1 MFIRKNLYWLL
12 MVVLVL
18 SCIRSGCGGSGG
30 GDVSINGNNGTTQSR
45 DVTPETPETPDTPT
59 TPETPTSPD
68 NPTVPDNPASPDN
81 PATPETPTT
90 TAIPFTTLTGTWQAS
105 NGTGTITSGDRQGTM
120 SLSTTHSNT
129 ITFTNANGI
138 GSLDGTSQI
147 YFDMYD
153 DNGTFAAEYEDEFGG
168 GSMNF
173 TGITF
178 ENTSGNTWVMERLNK
193 YDKTTRTT
201 ITFTSS
207 TTAEVE
213 RLEERNMT
221 FSFKYTITKQ

>member
-30 GDVSINGNNGTTQSR
+30 SDVSINGNNGTTQSW

-68 NPTVPDNPASPDN
+68 NP
-81 PATPETPTT
+81 ATPETPTT
-90 TAIPFTTLTGTWQAS
+90 TAIPFTTLTGTWTAS

-129 ITFTNANGI
+129 ITFTNASDS

-147 YFDMYD
+147 YLDMYD

-178 ENTSGNTWVMERLNK
+178 ENTSGNTWVTERLNK
-193 YDKTTRTT
+193 YNKTTRTT
-201 ITFTSS
+201 ITFTSA
-207 TTAEVE
+207 TTAEVD
-213 RLEERNMT
+213 RLEDRNDT
-221 FSFKYTITKQ
+221 FRFKYTITKQ

>member
-1 MFIRKNLYWLL
+1 MFIRKNLYWLMMIL
-12 MVVLVL
+12 LVL
-18 SCIRSGCGGSGG
+18 SCVRSGCGGSSG
-30 GDVSINGNNGTTQSR
+30 GDVAIDRNNGTNQNQNVNPNPTN
-45 DVTPETPETPDTPT
+45 PDNPT
-59 TPETPTSPD
+59 TPESPTTPD
-68 NPTVPDNPASPDN
+68 NPT
-81 PATPETPTT
+81 TT
-90 TAIPFTTLTGTWQAS
+90 TIPFTTLTGTWQAS
-105 NGTGTITSGDRQGTM
+105 NGTGTITSEGRQGTM
-120 SLSTTHSNT
+120 RLSTTHSNT
-129 ITFTNANGI
+129 ITFTNASDS

-147 YFDMYD
+147 YLDMYD

-213 RLEERNMT
+213 RLEERDMT
-221 FSFKYTITKQ
+221 FSFKYTLTKQ

>member
-1 MFIRKNLYWLL
+1 MANVYRA
-12 MVVLVL
+12 
-18 SCIRSGCGGSGG
+18 RSSGQPE
-30 GDVSINGNNGTTQSR
+30 ITTITFTSATTAKVERDGYYDEYQNAHYKMTYTITKQS
-45 DVTPETPETPDTPT
+45 DSTTTPDTNT
-59 TPETPTSPD
+59 TPD
-68 NPTVPDNPASPDN
+68 N
-81 PATPETPTT
+81 PTT

-129 ITFTNANGI
+129 ITFTNASDS

-147 YFDMYD
+147 YLDVYD
-153 DNGTFAAEYEDEFGG
+153 ENGTFAGEYEDEFGG

-178 ENTSGNTWVMERLNK
+178 ENTGGNTWVMERLNK
-193 YDKTTRTT
+193 HNKTTRTT

-213 RLEERNMT
+213 RLEDRNEI
-221 FSFKYTITKQ
+221 FSFKYTLTKQ